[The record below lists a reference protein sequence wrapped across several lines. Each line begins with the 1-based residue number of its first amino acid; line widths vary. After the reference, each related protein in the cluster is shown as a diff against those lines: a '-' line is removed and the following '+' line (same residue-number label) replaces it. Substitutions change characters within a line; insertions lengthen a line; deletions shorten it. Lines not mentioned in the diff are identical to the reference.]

1 MRHRSFRSGAL
12 VATVAFGLLVAVSGT
27 LAQGQIGV
35 RKTWNPPRTP
45 DGQPDLQGVWNF
57 STITPME
64 RPANVTGTEFT
75 DQEIGERQRQAT
87 IAATQDQRSTDPAA
101 DVQHA
106 YDNSVW
112 WERGTKVMGNKR
124 TSLLVDPPDGQ
135 LPPLTPGAEAREA
148 ARAKTRQHPTGPED
162 FELKDRCIVGFNQGP
177 PMLPNAYNNNVQL
190 VQSSDHVVIVNEMVH
205 DARMVPL
212 DGRPHIGTAIRQMV
226 GDSRGHWDGSTLV
239 VDTTNFTDAGL
250 GLFKGNWGFRGTGDK
265 NLHVIE
271 RFTRLNA
278 DVLRYEAT
286 VEDPTTYTKPWT
298 VSLLMTRS
306 KDKIYEY
313 ACHEGNFSIA
323 NMLSAE
329 RATER

>member
-1 MRHRSFRSGAL
+1 MRHRRFRSGAL
-12 VATVAFGLLVAVSGT
+12 VAMVAVGSLLAVSGMF
-27 LAQGQIGV
+27 AQGQIGA
-35 RKTWNPPRTP
+35 RKAWNPPRTP
-45 DGQPDLQGVWNF
+45 DGQPDIQGVWNF

-64 RPANVTGTEFT
+64 RPANLGEFFT
-75 DQEIGERQRQAT
+75 DQEIAERQRQAT
-87 IAATQDQRSTDPAA
+87 VAATTDQRSPDAA
-101 DVQHA
+101 KDVQTA
-106 YDNSVW
+106 YDDSVW
-112 WERGTKVMGNKR
+112 WERGTRVMASKR

-148 ARAKTRQHPTGPED
+148 ARAKARQHPAGPED

-190 VQSSDHVVIVNEMVH
+190 VQSRDHVVIVNEMVH

-212 DGRPHIGTAIRQMV
+212 DGRPHIGAAIRQMV
-226 GDSRGHWDGSTLV
+226 GDSRGQWDGNTLV
-239 VDTTNFTDAGL
+239 VDTTNFTDEGL
-250 GLFKGNWGFRGTGDK
+250 GLFKGGWGFRGTGDR

-271 RFTRLNA
+271 RFTRLDT
-278 DVLRYEAT
+278 DVLRYEAR
-286 VEDPTTYTKPWT
+286 VDDPTTYTKPWT

-306 KDKIYEY
+306 PDKIYEY

-329 RATER
+329 RATEH